1 MIEGKLLKR
10 AKMNLS
16 RLLDPIYAY
25 PDVFEHTSDWP
36 GDFPGRTLLA
46 LTSLYQAFEGYE
58 DERKLIEER
67 IVSIFSHLEKFLN
80 KDKYFG
86 QLFNENYINE
96 QQLSGNSW
104 YIRGLCKYFE
114 IFKDQKAI
122 DYLHII
128 SNKFLLPLSYHYKNY
143 PIEERTFEGGVAG
156 HVLENKERNWLL
168 SSDVGCAF
176 ILLDGYVSCYET
188 IRTDDLKKAIEFII
202 EQYSQ
207 LDFVSLKCQTHATL
221 TCARAILRFYL
232 INKEDKYLELA
243 KNIFNKYIEYG
254 MTDDYQNINW
264 FQKTNSWT
272 EPCCV
277 IDSFIL
283 TKQLYLIT
291 QDLQYLKLFNRIYLN
306 GLRTFQRN
314 NGGAGCSSVVKG
326 EQRILKQWMYEAFFC
341 CTLREGEGFYELS
354 NVLLKNN
361 NGYVLIIPQSFKNED
376 LNVNIDLYEDEIFD
390 VEFYKPG
397 IISIYVPDGF
407 NSDYEVKDSMIQI
420 SAKEPK
426 KVSIKFDININ
437 KSNKVYLIGDMVL
450 SQKNRHISPIYN
462 IDGHKYSLIYDSSLI
477 SEESIKEIK
486 QEL

>member
-1 MIEGKLLKR
+1 
-10 AKMNLS
+10 
-16 RLLDPIYAY
+16 
-25 PDVFEHTSDWP
+25 
-36 GDFPGRTLLA
+36 
-46 LTSLYQAFEGYE
+46 
-58 DERKLIEER
+58 
-67 IVSIFSHLEKFLN
+67 
-80 KDKYFG
+80 
-86 QLFNENYINE
+86 
-96 QQLSGNSW
+96 
-104 YIRGLCKYFE
+104 
-114 IFKDQKAI
+114 
-122 DYLHII
+122 
-128 SNKFLLPLSYHYKNY
+128 
-143 PIEERTFEGGVAG
+143 
-156 HVLENKERNWLL
+156 
-168 SSDVGCAF
+168 
-176 ILLDGYVSCYET
+176 
-188 IRTDDLKKAIEFII
+188 
-202 EQYSQ
+202 
-207 LDFVSLKCQTHATL
+207 
-221 TCARAILRFYL
+221 
-232 INKEDKYLELA
+232 
-243 KNIFNKYIEYG
+243 